1 MEYKNKESEVKILD
15 IEKKIAKRTFHFLAI
30 AVIAYEI
37 IFQFVVFGIDFI
49 EMTLLLF
56 LFENMQWEQA
66 SEYVYNSGIA
76 LSLASI
82 VGTIVVGF
90 VLMKAPNFQEKQ
102 KITLKTMIIFYILMQ
117 GLQLLGN
124 YILIPMS
131 IAAGLIGYGFDEAI
145 SLASDSSILLSAFV
159 YSVIVAPVAEEILCR
174 GMIMPYLEKYGK
186 AFAVLITAMLFGLLH
201 QNIVQLPI
209 TIMIGILF
217 GYLAQRY
224 SLGAAIILHVLNNLS
239 VEITGILGEEYN
251 IMWKLDEIFL
261 YFCALASIV
270 MIWKHRN
277 TISDFFKQKIEG
289 IPVVQYFFTT
299 PLMLIVM
306 IYFLFFTIKSVTPF

>member
-1 MEYKNKESEVKILD
+1 MEYKNKESKVKVLD

-30 AVIAYEI
+30 AIMIYEA

-82 VGTIVVGF
+82 VGVMVVGLI
-90 VLMKAPNFQEKQ
+90 LMQTPSFQKKQ
-102 KITLKTMIIFYILMQ
+102 KITLKTMITFYILMQ

-124 YILIPMS
+124 YILIPMN
-131 IAAGLIGYGFDEAI
+131 IAAGLMGYGFDEAI

-159 YSVIVAPVAEEILCR
+159 YSVIVAPIAEEILCR
-174 GMIMPYLEKYGK
+174 GIIMTYLEKYGK
-186 AFAVLITAMLFGLLH
+186 AFAVLITAMLFLFLH
-201 QNIVQLPI
+201 QNIVQFPI
-209 TIMIGILF
+209 TMMIGVLF

-224 SLGAAIILHVLNNLS
+224 SLASAMILHVLNNLS
-239 VEITGILGEEYN
+239 VEMTGMLGEKYD
-251 IMWKLDEIFL
+251 IVWQLDAIFL
-261 YFCALASIV
+261 HFCVLASIV
-270 MIWKHRN
+270 IIWKHRN
-277 TISDFFKQKIEG
+277 TISDFLKQKTED
-289 IPVVQYFFTT
+289 IPAVRYFFTT
-299 PLMLIVM
+299 PLMLIV
-306 IYFLFFTIKSVTPF
+306 IAYFLFFTIKSVTPF